1 MRTALTALLAFAAG
15 ALLILLADRAAPP
28 PPGQEARPVA
38 AISSP
43 AHSATAGGANA
54 PAEGSSSADADDQ
67 STEDWPANAPSPE
80 QVMTAQPR
88 MLQEAVAKLSPRVA
102 GRPNIY
108 VIAFAGDGA
117 EDVFRNEAE
126 YAGSLFARR
135 FNAPG
140 HTLILENHPDTL
152 STHPLA
158 SWTNLEGA
166 LDALS
171 GIMHPDEDIL
181 LVYLTTHGSED
192 HSLLVDLDP
201 LPLDQIDPEGIA
213 GMFKKRP
220 FRWKVV
226 VVNACYSGGFVK
238 ALEGPGTLVLTSART
253 DRSSF
258 GCGSES
264 DITYFG
270 KAWLVDGL
278 NRSPDFIEAFH
289 QAAGEIATWEEHD
302 KLTPSEPQIDIGA
315 GIAEHLAAWRK
326 SFQPGAA
333 VEFKPA
339 PTTP

>member
-1 MRTALTALLAFAAG
+1 MRTALTALIAFAAG
-15 ALLILLADRAAPP
+15 ALLILLADRAAFLR
-28 PPGQEARPVA
+28 PGQEARPVT

-43 AHSATAGGANA
+43 AQATTSAAA
-54 PAEGSSSADADDQ
+54 PAEGSSSADDASNTVD
-67 STEDWPANAPSPE
+67 DWPSDAPSPE
-80 QVMTAQPR
+80 QVMTAQPQ
-88 MLQEAVAKLSPRVA
+88 MLRDAIAKLSPRVA
-102 GRPNIY
+102 GRPNVY

-126 YAGSLFARR
+126 YTDTLFARR
-135 FNAPG
+135 FGAPG

-152 STHPLA
+152 GTRPLA
-158 SWTNLEGA
+158 SWTNLENA
-166 LDALS
+166 MDALS

-181 LVYLTTHGSED
+181 LVYLTTHGGED

-201 LPLDQIDPEGIA
+201 LPLDQIDPEGLA
-213 GMFKKRP
+213 GMLKKRA

-238 ALEGPGTLVLTSART
+238 ALQGPGTLVLTSARA

-289 QAAGEIATWEEHD
+289 QAAGEIASWETRD
-302 KLTPSEPQIDIGA
+302 KLTPSEPQIDIGP
-315 GIAEHLAAWRK
+315 GIAEHLAVWRK
-326 SFQPGAA
+326 SFPPGAA

-339 PTTP
+339 PAMP